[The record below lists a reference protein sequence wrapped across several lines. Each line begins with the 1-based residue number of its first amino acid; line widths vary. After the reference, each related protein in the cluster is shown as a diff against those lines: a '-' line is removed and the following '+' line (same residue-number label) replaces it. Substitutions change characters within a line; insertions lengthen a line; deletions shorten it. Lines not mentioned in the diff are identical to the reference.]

1 MEDRA
6 RVVIVGA
13 GIVGCSVAEHLTRMG
28 WTDVLVLD
36 QGPLDLPGGST
47 SHAPGLMFQTNPSK
61 TMTHF
66 AKYTVERFSEL
77 EVDGCSCSHPVGGV
91 EVATTPERWK
101 DLRRK
106 QGIAS
111 AWGVESHLISPE
123 ECAAKIPMLD
133 ETKILGGFFTPTDG
147 IAKAVWAC
155 EAMMKLA
162 SERGARFHGNTEVL
176 GFEVEGGRIKA
187 VETSRGRIEAE
198 IVLSCAGMWGPKLGR
213 MVGMTV
219 PLTPMA
225 HQFVWTGAVPGLE
238 GETREVVHPI
248 LRHQDAAMY
257 MRQNGEKYGVGSY
270 QHRSMTVRSEDIE
283 HPSLSPDMP
292 SIMDFT
298 PGDWDGPWRDA
309 VELLPALENV
319 EFEKPMNGLFSFTPD
334 GMPMLGESKEV
345 KGFWVAEA
353 VWITHSHGVA
363 RAMAE
368 WLTEGAPDT
377 DVSGCDVNRFDR
389 HAYSPAYNL
398 ARSSQSFQEVY
409 DVIHPQQ
416 PMDEPRPLR
425 TSPFYIRQRE
435 LGAYF
440 LEANGWE
447 RPHFFA
453 SNINLAD
460 DLDGIPERDEWSG
473 RYWSRAVAAEHK
485 ATRERVALYDMTSL
499 KKAEVVGSG
508 ALEFL
513 QKLNTND
520 LDKPPGSVTYTLMLD
535 EKGGVRSDITVAR
548 LGEDHFQLGLNG
560 ARDMDWME
568 RHLPDD
574 GSVRIRDITSGTCC
588 VGVWGPYARDIA
600 QSLTDDD
607 FSHEAFGFFK
617 AKRAYIGE
625 VPVTAL
631 RVSYVG
637 ELGWEIYTTSD
648 YGLRLWDILWRA
660 GQPFGVAA
668 GGRGAFN
675 GLRLE
680 KGYRLYGTDMTTEH
694 DPYEAGLGFAVKP
707 DKGDFIGREALMRRK
722 GSGPRRKLSCLVLDG
737 EQAMMGGEPVFHEG
751 ASIGYVTSAEYGHAI
766 GKSIAYAWLKPEF
779 SEVGT
784 RVEIQYFGE
793 RYGAKVAEEPL
804 FDPKMEKMRSAK
816 KPGERGEAMLAT
828 SAMPTSENGRPLAKA
843 KS

>member
-28 WTDVLVLD
+28 WTDVVVLD

-61 TMTHF
+61 TMTSF

-77 EVDGCSCSHPVGGV
+77 ELDGRSCCHKVGGI
-91 EVATTPERWK
+91 EVAATPERWK
-101 DLRRK
+101 DLHRK
-106 QGIAS
+106 HGIAS
-111 AWGVESHLISPE
+111 AWGVESHLISPG
-123 ECAAKIPMLD
+123 ECAEKIPILD

-155 EAMMKLA
+155 EAMMKIA
-162 SERGARFHGNTEVL
+162 SERGARFCGNTEVL
-176 GFEVEGGRIKA
+176 GFETENGRMKA

-198 IVLSCAGMWGPKLGR
+198 IVLSCAGMWGPKLGK
-213 MVGMTV
+213 MVGTVV
-219 PLTPMA
+219 PLTPMQ
-225 HQFVWTGAVPGLE
+225 HQYVWTGAVPGLE

-248 LRHQDAAMY
+248 LRHQDKAMY

-292 SIMDFT
+292 SIMEFT
-298 PGDWDGPWRDA
+298 PEDFEGPWRDA
-309 VELLPALENV
+309 VELLPALEGTT
-319 EFEKPMNGLFSFTPD
+319 FEKPMNGLFSFTPD

-363 RAMAE
+363 KAMAE
-368 WLTEGAPDT
+368 WLVEGAPDT
-377 DVSGCDVNRFDR
+377 DVSGCDVNRFDS
-389 HAYSPAYNL
+389 HAYSPAYTL

-409 DVIHPQQ
+409 DIIHPQQ
-416 PMDEPRPLR
+416 PMEEPRPLR
-425 TSPFYIRQRE
+425 TSPFYVRQRE

-447 RPHFFA
+447 RPHWFA
-453 SNINLAD
+453 ANMAD
-460 DLDGIPERDEWSG
+460 DEVPGRDEWSG

-499 KKAEVVGSG
+499 KKAEVVGPG
-508 ALEFL
+508 ALDFL

-535 EKGGVRSDITVAR
+535 EKGGIRSDITVAR
-548 LGEDHFQLGLNG
+548 LDGEHFQLGLNG

-574 GSVRIRDITSGTCC
+574 GSVKIRDITSGTCC
-588 VGVWGPYARDIA
+588 VGVWGPYARDLV
-600 QSLTDDD
+600 QSLTEDD
-607 FSHEAFGFFK
+607 FSNEAFGFFR

-625 VPVTAL
+625 VPVVAL

-637 ELGWEIYTTSD
+637 ELGWEIYTTAD
-648 YGLRLWDILWRA
+648 YGLRLWDLLWRA
-660 GQPFGVAA
+660 GEPFGVIA

-694 DPYEAGLGFAVKP
+694 DPYEAGLAFAVKP
-707 DKGDFIGREALMRRK
+707 DKGDFIGREALLRRK
-722 GSGPRRKLSCLVLDG
+722 EEGPRRKLACLILEG
-737 EQAMMGGEPVFHEG
+737 EQPMMGGEPVFHDG
-751 ASIGYVTSAEYGHAI
+751 ASAGYVTSAEYGHAVQ
-766 GKSIAYAWLKPEF
+766 KSIAYAWLQPE
-779 SEVGT
+779 SAEVGT
-784 RVEIQYFGE
+784 SVEIQYFGE
-793 RYGAKVAEEPL
+793 RYEAKVAEEPL
-804 FDPKMEKMRSAK
+804 FDPKMEKMRGGK
-816 KPGERGEAMLAT
+816 KSEQSEAVV
-828 SAMPTSENGRPLAKA
+828 ENGRPLAKA
-843 KS
+843 KADKLEC